1 MVVKCPELHHL
12 SDNLKQTRENRHV
25 PVRAVPRVPLRPV
38 QVRRI
43 RKVKDRTTSVNE
55 MIKTKIRNRSLVSLC
70 YSSLLKWK
78 FEDENSL
85 EINYIDINKNICF
98 FFHFQAESCQI
109 QRTRCVVNHL
119 LNVRRRNLKARRRG
133 ISNQMKRLRLRKVS
147 FAL

>member
-12 SDNLKQTRENRHV
+12 SDNLKQTRENKHV

-85 EINYIDINKNICF
+85 EINYIDINNNICCF
-98 FFHFQAESCQI
+98 FSFSGGKLPNPTDKMRREPSTERSKKESEGEKEGNFESDEEV
-109 QRTRCVVNHL
+109 TPTE
-119 LNVRRRNLKARRRG
+119 G
-133 ISNQMKRLRLRKVS
+133 
-147 FAL
+147 